1 MASTIEKK
9 EKSVVDIK
17 FSATKEE
24 FNEAL
29 KESYKKNKGR
39 FQVPGFRKGKVP
51 YSLVIQ
57 YYGEGVLYED
67 AVQIIANNNYPEA
80 VKEHNL
86 EVVSR
91 PDLSVDEINDDGM
104 KYTVTVTVKPE
115 FTLGKYEGVEVPYV
129 KREVTDETVNE
140 AIESERKRNA
150 TLEEVTDR
158 PVQEGDTAVIDYE
171 GFKDGVAFEGG
182 KGEAYSLKI
191 GSKSFIPG
199 FEDQIIGHNAGEE
212 FSIEVKFPEDYHS
225 EELKGAD
232 AVFNVKIH
240 TIKSEVLPELDDE
253 FAKDVSE
260 FDTLEEYKADIRK
273 QQEEQA
279 EKDAKTMFEGETVRV
294 VCENTEIEIPDA
306 MIENEIDNMLQE
318 QNMRMRQ
325 SGIDMDMYLKYM
337 GQSMDQFRDS
347 MRPMASVRVK
357 SALVIEKIKEEI
369 KPEVTEDEINEE
381 IALMAK
387 SYNMEADELKKALG
401 DNMDFVKENIGARKT
416 VEFLTEK
423 AVKTEPKPAEEEKK
437 DEE

>member
-17 FSATKEE
+17 FSASKEE

-51 YSLVIQ
+51 YNLVIQ

-91 PDLSVDEINDDGM
+91 PDLSVDEINDEGM
-104 KYTVTVTVKPE
+104 KYTVSVTVKPE

-273 QQEEQA
+273 HQEEQA

-325 SGIDMDMYLKYM
+325 SGIDMEMYLKYM

-357 SALVIEKIKEEI
+357 SALVIEKIKDEI

-381 IALMAK
+381 LEVMAK
-387 SYNMEADELKKALG
+387 SYNMEVEELKKALG
-401 DNMDFVKENIGARKT
+401 DNTEFVKENIGARKT

-423 AVKTEPKPAEEEKK
+423 AIKTEPKPAEEEKK